1 MVAFGVKY
9 FSGNEPSIV
18 AVTLPPCV
26 CRGVGVTWKLSDDN
40 APNLDEHDDKAIR
53 EQTEIDSIRLL
64 CITVRIL
71 IKVPRTGLEP
81 VQPFLAK
88 GF

>member
-1 MVAFGVKY
+1 M
-9 FSGNEPSIV
+9 
-18 AVTLPPCV
+18 
-26 CRGVGVTWKLSDDN
+26 SDDN

-53 EQTEIDSIRLL
+53 EQTEIDSMRLL

>member
-1 MVAFGVKY
+1 MVALGLKY

-26 CRGVGVTWKLSDDN
+26 CSGVGVTLKLSDDN
-40 APNLDEHDDKAIR
+40 APSLEEHDDKAIR
-53 EQTEIDSIRLL
+53 EHTEIDRMRLL

-71 IKVPRTGLEP
+71 I
-81 VQPFLAK
+81 
-88 GF
+88 